1 MTPRASTTLEDVLA
15 GRWRAPGTGAAPEI
29 PIASLVLRDS
39 LAGAEAE
46 LLAPLDLGGHLAVV
60 ADPDTYDAL
69 GQRVVQAIDAHP
81 GLRSEAVIL
90 DSPHADEA
98 TVAEVRRRT
107 VHADALVA
115 VGAGTLND
123 LAKYAAYLDGR
134 PFAVFA
140 TAASMNG
147 YTSSTAAITDANGM
161 KRSLPAQSPRGLF
174 MDLSVL
180 AAAPAFLSRAGLGD
194 CLCRSTAQVDW
205 LMSHLLRDTFYDD
218 SPFALQETD
227 EAVLLAQAEGV
238 GRGDRDA
245 IDALVRVLTLCG
257 LGVLYSGTSHHG
269 SMGEHMISHYID
281 MFAGEAHPGTLHGHQ
296 VGVAAVSMARLQRT
310 LLTRDRPPHLHPTG
324 IDPQALRRRYGDAIA
339 EDCLAQWRRKALD
352 PAEAE
357 RLNTLLEARWESLRK
372 RLLAKSLPAETLSDA
387 LAVAGAANTADG
399 LGLDRGFYRQTLG
412 HAREIRDRFT
422 FLDIA
427 GDSGE
432 LAGFAAAE
440 AGAA

>member
-1 MTPRASTTLEDVLA
+1 MTATVSTTLEDVLA
-15 GRWRAPGTGAAPEI
+15 GRWRAPGSGAAPDI
-29 PIASLVLRDS
+29 PIDSLVLRDS

-46 LLAPLDLGGHLAVV
+46 LLAPLGLGGHLAVV
-60 ADPDTYDAL
+60 ADRDTYDAL
-69 GQRVVQAIDAHP
+69 GQRVVAAIAAHP
-81 GLRSEAVIL
+81 GLHADTVIL
-90 DSPHADEA
+90 DTPHADEA

-107 VHADALVA
+107 ARADALVA

-134 PFAVFA
+134 PYAVFA

-147 YTSSTAAITDANGM
+147 YTSSTAAITDTAGM
-161 KRSLPAQSPRGLF
+161 KRSLPAQTPRGLF
-174 MDLSVL
+174 LDLSVL

-194 CLCRSTAQVDW
+194 CLCRATAQVDW
-205 LMSHLLRDTFYDD
+205 LMSHLLRDTFYDE

-227 EAVLLAQAEGV
+227 EAALLARAEGV

-257 LGVLYSGTSHHG
+257 LGVLYTGTSHHG

-281 MFAGEAHPGTLHGHQ
+281 MFAGAAHPGTLHGHQ

-310 LLTRDRPPHLHPTG
+310 LLARERPPRLHPTG
-324 IDPQALRRRYGDAIA
+324 IDPEALRRRYGPAIG
-339 EDCLAQWRRKALD
+339 EDCLVQWRRKALD

-357 RLNTLLEARWESLRK
+357 RLNTLLEARWDALRE
-372 RLLAKSLPAETLSDA
+372 RLLAKSLPAETLSATLDA
-387 LAVAGAANTADG
+387 AGAASTVDG
-399 LGLDRGFYRQTLG
+399 LGLERGFYRQTLG

-427 GDSGE
+427 SD
-432 LAGFAAAE
+432 AGGLDAFAAAE